1 MFRAV
6 HRVIAELGAHHGV
19 LPGNI
24 VLGGFSQ
31 GGSLALSAGLAYP
44 ASLGGIVSISGWCAD
59 RAAFADRVHPA
70 QRQTPV
76 LFSCGTADP
85 VVDFEL
91 AKLSGTLLAA
101 MLGDAVTVMHS
112 QRKAHP
118 PKRPEMDATVGF
130 MQRCLA
136 TGGR

>member
-1 MFRAV
+1 M
-6 HRVIAELGAHHGV
+6 IAELVAHHGF
-19 LPGNI
+19 LPRNV

-31 GGSLALSAGLAYP
+31 GGSLALCAGLAYP
-44 ASLGGIVSISGWCAD
+44 VSLGGIVSISGWGTH
-59 RAAFADRVHPA
+59 RSAFADHVHPA

-91 AKLSGTLLAA
+91 TKLSGNLLAA
-101 MLGDAVTVMHS
+101 TLGDTVTVTHA

-118 PKRPEMDATVGF
+118 PKRPEMDAAVAF
-130 MQRCLA
+130 MQQCFDTVRQ
-136 TGGR
+136 